1 MNPVYING
9 LGNISPLAAS
19 PAELLAGAGKLAA
32 GEPLEA
38 GDFSVPSEFN
48 LGVSPS
54 KVRRAPRYA
63 KLATAVAGQ
72 AWEDSGLAE
81 GQEETGT
88 VFLSGYGPVAT
99 NLVFEDAVLDGVP
112 SLASPTAF
120 SYTVP
125 NSCLGQA
132 CIAYGF
138 RGPSTMLLGGDP
150 VEYAALL
157 LAEGKAE
164 HVLCG
169 AVEEW
174 DADLR
179 SSFRAAGQL
188 SGENVVDGAVML
200 LLSCRPG
207 EKNYGKVTDFASAS
221 LPAYPYVFPLGQEEQ
236 RESVRRMAEV
246 LSDISGG
253 QAPGAVLTSR
263 NGSAFDEVEAEALK
277 AVFGEDC
284 RCLDGKKY
292 FGEALAA
299 GYLEN
304 IALGACLLQ
313 QAKAGAPFGGA
324 LLATGVD
331 VHGNYLA
338 AQLEA

>member
-19 PAELLAGAGKLAA
+19 PAELLDFAGKMVA
-32 GEPLEA
+32 GESPA
-38 GDFSVPSEFN
+38 PGDFSVPREFA
-48 LGVSPS
+48 LGVPSS

-72 AWEDSGLAE
+72 AWEDSGLTA

-99 NLVFEDAVLDGVP
+99 NLIFEESVLDGVP
-112 SLASPTAF
+112 SLASPTTF

-157 LAEGKAE
+157 LEGGKAE

-179 SSFRAAGQL
+179 SSFHAAGQL
-188 SGENVVDGAVML
+188 SGETIVDGAVML
-200 LLSCRPG
+200 LLSSQAG
-207 EKNYGKVTDFASAS
+207 DKNYGKVTDFSSAG
-221 LPAYPYVFPLGQEEQ
+221 LPVYPYVFSVGLEEQ
-236 RESVRRMAEV
+236 RESVHRMIEV
-246 LSDISGG
+246 LSAISQG

-263 NGSAFDEVEAEALK
+263 NGSAFDKAEEEALR
-277 AVFGEDC
+277 AVFGEG
-284 RCLDGKKY
+284 CLYIDGKKY

-313 QAKAGAPFGGA
+313 QAKAGPPFGGA
-324 LLATGVD
+324 LIATGVD

-338 AQLEA
+338 ARLEV

>member
-9 LGNISPLAAS
+9 LGNISPLASS
-19 PAELLAGAGKLAA
+19 PAELLDFAGKIAA
-32 GEPLEA
+32 GESLEP
-38 GDFSVPSEFN
+38 GDFSVPREFAPR
-48 LGVSPS
+48 VPSS

-81 GQEETGT
+81 GKEETGT

-99 NLVFEDAVLDGVP
+99 NLIFEDSVLDGVP
-112 SLASPTAF
+112 SLASPTTF

-157 LAEGKAE
+157 LDGGKAE

-179 SSFRAAGQL
+179 SSFCAAGQL
-188 SGENVVDGAVML
+188 SGENIVDGAVML
-200 LLSCRPG
+200 LLSSRVG
-207 EKNYGKVTDFASAS
+207 EKKYGKITDFASAS
-221 LPAYPYVFPLGQEEQ
+221 LPAYPYVFPLGMEEQ
-236 RESVRRMAEV
+236 REAIRRMAEV
-246 LSDISGG
+246 LSEISRG

-263 NGSAFDEVEAEALK
+263 NGSDFDKEEEEALR
-277 AVFGEDC
+277 AVFGGE
-284 RCLDGKKY
+284 CLYIDGKKY

-313 QAKAGAPFGGA
+313 QAKAGTPFIGA
-324 LLATGVD
+324 VIATGVD

-338 AQLEA
+338 ARLEA